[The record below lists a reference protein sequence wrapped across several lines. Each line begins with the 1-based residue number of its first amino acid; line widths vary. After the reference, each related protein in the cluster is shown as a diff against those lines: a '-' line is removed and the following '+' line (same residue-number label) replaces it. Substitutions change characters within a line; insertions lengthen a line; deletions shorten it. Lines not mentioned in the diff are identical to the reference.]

1 DSKKLHGKYKDNN
14 AIEFLFDLY
23 KDIAEEVAQEM
34 VVLNFVCE
42 GDYKIVA
49 KAIRDRVLAIKR
61 KREKLRR
68 AQEELKK
75 KEDEKQQNIL
85 KLLEQLRDPQST
97 TASPTPDATPG
108 ATSLPSNSDS
118 AESVNSGTFLP
129 EPEEPEADQHRLFN
143 FR

>member
-1 DSKKLHGKYKDNN
+1 
-14 AIEFLFDLY
+14 
-23 KDIAEEVAQEM
+23 M
-34 VVLNFVCE
+34 LNFVCE

-61 KREKLRR
+61 KREKVRR

-85 KLLEQLRDPQST
+85 KLLEQLRDSQST
-97 TASPTPDATPG
+97 TASPTPDTTPG
-108 ATSLPSNSDS
+108 ATSLPSNSES

-129 EPEEPEADQHRLFN
+129 EPEEPEADQHHLFN
-143 FR
+143 FRQTCYSSTTCKQLCSPYQRQLST